1 MQNINSLL
9 QNFSQNQLKEI
20 NDFLNS
26 AKGRQFSQN
35 LSSTEKEALLKKLS
49 GIDPAYAQ
57 KKLKNLSSRDLAKII
72 NSLKG

>member
-1 MQNINSLL
+1 MQNINNLL

-35 LSSTEKEALLKKLS
+35 LSSAEKEALLKKLS

>member
-26 AKGRQFSQN
+26 AKGRQFSQS
-35 LSSTEKEALLKKLS
+35 LSSAEKDALLKKLS
-49 GIDPAYAQ
+49 GIDPSYAQ